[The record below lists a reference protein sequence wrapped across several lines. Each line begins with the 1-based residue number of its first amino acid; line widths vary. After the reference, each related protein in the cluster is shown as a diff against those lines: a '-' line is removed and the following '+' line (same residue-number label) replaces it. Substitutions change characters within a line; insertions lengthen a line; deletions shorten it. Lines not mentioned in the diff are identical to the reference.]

1 MYEEAALEEAVV
13 SLAGRPSR
21 FSAHAEQRAARLEAL
36 HNARVLIV
44 DDDPANRVVLEEI
57 LRAHG
62 FHHIEAAGDPRKAL
76 PLFTTYRPDIL
87 LLDLNMPYMDGFQ
100 VLDQLLPRMTPD
112 CPVPVLV
119 LTGDISQDA
128 RKRALASGA
137 RDFVTKPFDPIDV
150 KLRVENLLEARALQL
165 QLRNQNLVL
174 QEEVRNRTQELEEAH
189 MEILT
194 RLALAAEYRDD
205 ATGEHAQRV
214 GRVAALIA
222 EEMGVAQSEVEL
234 IRRAA
239 PLHDIGKIG
248 VPDSILLKPGA
259 LTPEEFEK
267 VKEHADIGARILAG
281 SDTALL
287 QIAEEIALTHHERW
301 DGTGYFGIAETNIPL
316 VGRIVALAD
325 VFDALTHVR
334 PYKHAWSF
342 QEAIGEIQRQSGKQF
357 DPQVVGAFLRLALR
371 DDFLELAET
380 DEGSVVDLAE
390 AERTVRLASDL

>member
-1 MYEEAALEEAVV
+1 MFEEAALDEAT
-13 SLAGRPSR
+13 LARHSGRTNRLSPNAEAR
-21 FSAHAEQRAARLEAL
+21 FARRRLL
-36 HNARVLIV
+36 HTARVLIV
-44 DDDPANRVVLEEI
+44 DDDPNNRIVLEEI

-62 FHHIEAAGDPRKAL
+62 FSQIESVGDPRQVLA
-76 PLFTTYRPDIL
+76 LFTTYRPDIL
-87 LLDLNMPYMDGFQ
+87 LLDMNMPHMDGFQ
-100 VLDQLLPRMTPD
+100 VLEQITPRMAPD
-112 CPVPVLV
+112 APVPVLV
-119 LTGDISQDA
+119 LTGDPSRDT

-165 QLRNQNLVL
+165 QLRNQNVLL
-174 QEEVRNRTQELEEAH
+174 QEEVRNRTLELEEAH
-189 MEILT
+189 NEILA

-222 EEMGVAQSEVEL
+222 AALDLAAEEIEL

-248 VPDSILLKPGA
+248 IPDEILLKPGP

-267 VKEHADIGARILAG
+267 VKEHPDIGAKILAG
-281 SDTALL
+281 SDTPLL
-287 QIAEEIALTHHERW
+287 QVAEDVALTHHERW
-301 DGTGYFGIAETNIPL
+301 DGSGYYGIRGENIPL

-334 PYKHAWSF
+334 PYKGAWSM
-342 QEAIGEIQRQSGKQF
+342 QDALVEVTSQSGRQF
-357 DPQVVGAFLRLALR
+357 DPEVVGAFLKVVNRT
-371 DDFLELAET
+371 DFVDLTEGRT
-380 DEGSVVDLAE
+380 DVVVDLGVDA
-390 AERTVRLASDL
+390 